1 MQLIIGKKAILDAIA
16 NKSLKEATV
25 SNKDKQFF
33 NKVKA
38 YLPSVKINNDKS
50 FYEKIANGQNHQFA
64 IGYTEGNVELT
75 LSSFINKVKDKTT
88 SLILML
94 DSIEDPMNFGAI
106 IRSAESFGVDGL
118 IYKKDGQCQI
128 TPAVIKTS
136 QGAISNLNMIKVTN
150 LSDTI
155 AKLKE
160 VGYWVYASC
169 LDSQAHKLDEIKFS
183 GKVVIIV
190 GNENKGISP
199 LVIKN
204 SDFKVYIEATGKTQ
218 SLNVSAASAILLH
231 TIQSKLK
238 RGN

>member
-16 NKSLKEATV
+16 NKSLKEATI
-25 SNKDKQFF
+25 SNKDKVFF

-38 YLPSVKINNDKS
+38 FLPNVKISNDKS
-50 FYEKIANGQNHQFA
+50 FYEKLASGQNHQFA
-64 IGYTEGNVELT
+64 IGYVEGKIELT
-75 LSSFINKVKDKTT
+75 LPNFINSIKDKTK
-88 SLILML
+88 SIVLIL

-106 IRSAESFGVDGL
+106 IRTAESLGIDGL

-136 QGAISNLNMIKVTN
+136 QGAISNLNMVKVTN

-155 AKLKE
+155 SKLKE
-160 VGYWVYASC
+160 AGYWVYASC
-169 LDSQAHKLDEIKFS
+169 LDESAHKLNEIKFS
-183 GKVVIIV
+183 GKVAIIV

-204 SDFKVYIEATGKTQ
+204 ADFKVYIEMTGKSQ
-218 SLNVSAASAILLH
+218 SLNVSAATAILLY
-231 TIQSKLK
+231 TINSKL
-238 RGN
+238 N

>member
-16 NKSLKEATV
+16 NKNLKDATI
-25 SNKDKQFF
+25 SNKDKVFY

-38 YLPSVKINNDKS
+38 YLPNVKLNNDRG
-50 FYEKIANGQNHQFA
+50 FYDKIAPGQNHQFA
-64 IGYTEGNVELT
+64 IGYAEGET
-75 LSSFINKVKDKTT
+75 ALSLNEFLSLDKPT
-88 SLILML
+88 SLVLMV

-106 IRSAESFGVDGL
+106 IRSAESVGVDAL

-136 QGAISNLNMIKVTN
+136 QGAINNLNMIKVTN

-155 AKLKE
+155 QKFKQA
-160 VGYWVYASC
+160 GYWIYASC
-169 LDSQAHKLDEIKFS
+169 LDKTAHKLDDIKFS

-199 LVIKN
+199 LVLKN
-204 SDFKVYIEATGKTQ
+204 ADFKVYIESTGKTQ
-218 SLNVSAASAILLH
+218 SLNVSAATAILLY
-231 TIQSKLK
+231 TIKSKLK
-238 RGN
+238 RG

>member
-16 NKSLKEATV
+16 NKSLKDATI
-25 SNKDKQFF
+25 SNKDKTFF
-33 NKVKA
+33 QKVKSF
-38 YLPSVKINNDKS
+38 LPNAKINNDKS
-50 FYEKIANGQNHQFA
+50 FYEKLASGQNHQFA
-64 IGYTEGNVELT
+64 IGYVEGSVDLT
-75 LSSFINKVKDKTT
+75 LNDLLTKVKDKKS

-106 IRSAESFGVDGL
+106 IRSAESFGVDAI

-136 QGAISNLNMIKVTN
+136 QGAISNINMVKVVN

-155 AKLKE
+155 NKLKQS
-160 VGYWVYASC
+160 GYWIYASC
-169 LDSQAHKLDEIKFS
+169 LDNQAHKLDEIKFS

-204 SDFKVYIEATGKTQ
+204 SDFKVYIDMAGKTQ
-218 SLNVSAASAILLH
+218 SLNVSAATAILLH
-231 TIQSKLK
+231 TIANKISEK
-238 RGN
+238 